1 MSSRFLSEFFG
12 AGVQHIAFSCD
23 DIFKAVS
30 AMRAAGATFLTIPD
44 NYYDDIDSRY
54 ELDPALMT
62 AMKDNGV
69 LYDRDGDGEFFQ
81 IYTHA
86 FEERFF
92 FEIVQRRGYK
102 GFGAPNAGIRL
113 AAQTR
118 EARPRTMP
126 RTG

>member
-1 MSSRFLSEFFG
+1 
-12 AGVQHIAFSCD
+12 
-23 DIFKAVS
+23 
-30 AMRAAGATFLTIPD
+30 MRAAGATFLTIPD

-54 ELDPALMT
+54 DLDPALLKS
-62 AMKDNGV
+62 MKENAI
-69 LYDRDGDGEFFQ
+69 LYDRDDEGEFFQ

-86 FEERFF
+86 FDDRFF

-126 RTG
+126 RIGQPT